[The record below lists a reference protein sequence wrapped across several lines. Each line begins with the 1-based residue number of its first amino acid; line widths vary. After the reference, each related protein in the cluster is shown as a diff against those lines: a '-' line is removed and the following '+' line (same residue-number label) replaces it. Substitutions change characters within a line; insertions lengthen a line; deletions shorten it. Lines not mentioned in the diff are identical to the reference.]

1 MDNLVCSTMLQRSG
15 DQVPTHGRGSI
26 GLLIGPMFAGKTSEM
41 MRLVERHNM
50 AGRKCLIVKYSGDKR
65 YSEDEVVTHRGV
77 RAMVTTAS
85 TDRIADVDCSAYGVI
100 GIDEGQF
107 YPDIVDAANR
117 LADSGK
123 IVIISYLDATYERK
137 PFGPLAQL
145 VASAEYVQKLA
156 AVCTCGDDAHY
167 SKRMTA
173 DTELEVIGG
182 ADKYRAVCRKCYVK
196 P

>member
-1 MDNLVCSTMLQRSG
+1 MLQRSG